1 MEAPAARSFGRRIA
15 ELAEE
20 HPDQTA
26 LTFLSSDGREE
37 LVDWATLDRRANQIA
52 RRLDKAGAGQGTTVA
67 LAIPNSPTHVMAAI
81 AAWRVGACV
90 LPVRADVPSWERTR
104 LLELA
109 RPEVIVGEW
118 EEAGAAR
125 LDPAE
130 LEASTDL
137 PSDPL
142 EDRVPDPF
150 LAITSSGSSGLPK
163 LIVSLEPGVYDP
175 GAATYQTAAA
185 MGSAGGEVQLVPT
198 ALYHTNG
205 FRIAHSGL
213 QRDEA
218 VVLMERFDAA
228 QAVDLIERHRVTRVT
243 MAPIML
249 LRISRL
255 PGIEERDL
263 SSLRSLLQG
272 AAPCPPWLVRWW
284 IDRLGA
290 EKFFIAYGASER
302 IGVTMIR
309 GDEWL
314 DRPGSVGR
322 GMRTDIRIL
331 DPDSEDSADGRELP
345 AGEIGEVYLRQHY
358 ADGPTFRYV
367 GAPEPRRTDDGF
379 LTVGDLGK
387 LDEDGFLYVVDRR
400 TDMIVT
406 GGANVFPAE
415 VEAALLEHPAVADV
429 AVVGVDDPE
438 WGRRVEAVVEP
449 ADRESPPSETDLDV
463 HCRSRLAA
471 YKVPKRIHL
480 VDRLPRGETGKINR
494 SQIAQSV
501 KGPPGDP
508 PPEALI

>member
-20 HPDQTA
+20 HPEQTA
-26 LTFLSSDGREE
+26 LVFLSSDGREE
-37 LVDWATLDRRANQIA
+37 LIDWATLDSSANRMA
-52 RRLDKAGAGQGTTVA
+52 RRLDKAGAGPGTTVA
-67 LAIPNSPTHVMAAI
+67 LAIPNSPTHVTATI

-90 LPVRADVPSWERTR
+90 LPVRADVPGWERRR
-104 LLELA
+104 LLDLA
-109 RPEVIVGEW
+109 KPDVVVGDW

-130 LEASTDL
+130 LDSTAADASPATE
-137 PSDPL
+137 L
-142 EDRVPDPF
+142 EDRIPDPF

-175 GAATYQTAAA
+175 DSPTYQTAAA
-185 MGSAGGEVQLVPT
+185 MGSAGNEVQLVPT

-205 FRIAHSGL
+205 FRITHSGL
-213 QRDEA
+213 QRDET
-218 VVLMERFDAA
+218 VVLMEHFDAA

-249 LRISRL
+249 LRIARL
-255 PGIEERDL
+255 PRIEERDL

-314 DRPGSVGR
+314 ERPGSVGR

-331 DPDSEDSADGRELP
+331 DEDGRELP

-367 GAPEPRRTDDGF
+367 GAPEPQRTDDGF

-387 LDEDGFLYVVDRR
+387 VDEEGFLYVVDRR

-449 ADRESPPSETDLDV
+449 ADRERPPSEDELDA

-471 YKVPKRIHL
+471 YKVPKRIRL

-494 SQIAQSV
+494 SQIGQSL
-501 KGPPGDP
+501 KGTPEEP
-508 PPEALI
+508 PPEVPV